1 MPRAS
6 ENGCITMLRRY
17 SAMLGYFKD
26 KGKAALLVRQVFQKI
41 FVSCLLVTLLFS
53 AFTGCGQN
61 TYGLNPQNPVVL
73 TIWHYYNGAQKM
85 AFDNMVQEF
94 NETVGKEQ
102 GILLEAFSQGSVNDL
117 TNAVKNAANR
127 EVGAQEMP
135 DIFATYVDTTQEID
149 SMGLLASLDPYF
161 SKDELTQYIEA
172 YIDEGRFD
180 AHGNLKVFPVAK
192 STEVLL
198 LNKTDWNAF
207 SEKTDTQLNELY
219 TWEGIVRTAEKYYA
233 YSGGKAFFGRD
244 AFANYVIVGS
254 KQLGMKLSM

>member
-1 MPRAS
+1 
-6 ENGCITMLRRY
+6 
-17 SAMLGYFKD
+17 
-26 KGKAALLVRQVFQKI
+26 
-41 FVSCLLVTLLFS
+41 
-53 AFTGCGQN
+53 
-61 TYGLNPQNPVVL
+61 
-73 TIWHYYNGAQKM
+73 M

-180 AHGNLKVFPVAK
+180 AHGN
-192 STEVLL
+192 
-198 LNKTDWNAF
+198 
-207 SEKTDTQLNELY
+207 
-219 TWEGIVRTAEKYYA
+219 
-233 YSGGKAFFGRD
+233 
-244 AFANYVIVGS
+244 
-254 KQLGMKLSM
+254 

>member
-1 MPRAS
+1 MPRVS

-41 FVSCLLVTLLFS
+41 FISCLLVTLLFS
-53 AFTGCGQN
+53 AFTRCGQN

-135 DIFATYVDTTQEID
+135 DIFAT
-149 SMGLLASLDPYF
+149 
-161 SKDELTQYIEA
+161 
-172 YIDEGRFD
+172 
-180 AHGNLKVFPVAK
+180 
-192 STEVLL
+192 
-198 LNKTDWNAF
+198 
-207 SEKTDTQLNELY
+207 
-219 TWEGIVRTAEKYYA
+219 
-233 YSGGKAFFGRD
+233 
-244 AFANYVIVGS
+244 
-254 KQLGMKLSM
+254 